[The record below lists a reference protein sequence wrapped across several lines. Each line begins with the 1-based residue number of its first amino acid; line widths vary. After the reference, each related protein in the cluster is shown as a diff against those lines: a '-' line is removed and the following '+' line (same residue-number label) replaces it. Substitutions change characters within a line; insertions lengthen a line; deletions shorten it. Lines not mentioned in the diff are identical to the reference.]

1 MQLGPGMKDI
11 YHELMHRSIEN
22 TYNVIHDVE
31 IEEIQNIEQFAL
43 ELYRF
48 RVMAHAQNQ
57 QAFPQHTPTDWD
69 RQ

>member
-1 MQLGPGMKDI
+1 MKDI
-11 YHELMHRSIEN
+11 YRELMRRSIEDA
-22 TYNVIHDVE
+22 YDVIQDAE
-31 IEEIQNIEQFAL
+31 IEEIQNVEQFAL

>member
-1 MQLGPGMKDI
+1 MKDI
-11 YHELMHRSIEN
+11 YRELMRRSIEDA
-22 TYNVIHDVE
+22 YDVIQDAE
-31 IEEIQNIEQFAL
+31 IEEIQNVEQFAL

-48 RVMAHAQNQ
+48 RVMAHVQNQ

>member
-1 MQLGPGMKDI
+1 MKDI
-11 YHELMHRSIEN
+11 YRELMRRSIEDA
-22 TYNVIHDVE
+22 YDVIQDSE
-31 IEEIQNIEQFAL
+31 IEEIQNVEQFAL